1 MEPILLNC
9 NHCGN
14 VIETTRD
21 TKFLTCLFCDSQ
33 LEVIRTSDSIYT
45 KVRLEHE
52 LIEPKQNNAL
62 IHRQEL
68 LPLDDTVSNT
78 SNKSIAQQYTLIQKE
93 IDDLDIA
100 WNQELQQHTILG
112 LSLNASDTENV
123 WFPFMTAILG
133 GILALYGMKVNSTLV
148 SIGSF
153 LMVLAVVI
161 AAFISIKK
169 QQYLDA
175 KVLYENKREQ
185 LIKQLPT
192 TPLIS

>member
-1 MEPILLNC
+1 MGLILLNC

-14 VIETTRD
+14 VIETTRN